1 MQGAYVAKT
10 TEPGEEK
17 KLTHLVSLANGTY
30 FIHFSIL
37 FDTGC

>member
-1 MQGAYVAKT
+1 MQGAYVART
-10 TEPGEEK
+10 TESGEEK
-17 KLTHLVSLANGTY
+17 ELIHLVSLANGTS